1 MPSQKCMMG
10 SHFYVRVRR
19 CLQAPTGPHAHNVHS
34 LQIVSNNV
42 AGDDQSVQPV
52 NVTLVPLCSVCLHR
66 RDWNVDQEASKLQQC
81 QL

>member
-1 MPSQKCMMG
+1 MMD
-10 SHFYVRVRR
+10 SHSYVRVRR

-42 AGDDQSVQPV
+42 DGDDQSVKPV
-52 NVTLVPLCSVCLHR
+52 NVTLVPLCNVNLHR